1 MHTIKDEPVNRGGRP
16 KGMYVPG
23 SLQDR
28 IRKFFEANA
37 DEELTYS
44 DMAAKFGCTPG
55 GARNAVREM
64 RDMGEL
70 ESIHVIRPKR
80 SATKEAAEA

>member
-1 MHTIKDEPVNRGGRP
+1 MAHTVKDPSVNRGGRP
-16 KGMYVPG
+16 KGLYVPG

-28 IRKFFEANA
+28 IRKFFAANS

-44 DMAAKFGCTPG
+44 DMAAKFGCTPDS
-55 GARNAVREM
+55 ARNAVREM

-80 SATKEAAEA
+80 KGS